1 MPSGSTQT
9 SQVQSTTTPTNPE
22 VTATLNTL
30 MQGVRNQYAQGPKV
44 FNQSLYSPAG
54 ATTQMGWNT
63 ALGAAQNPSYMQ
75 GVNGAI
81 RDQADVASGKY
92 LNETDPNYQAM
103 IDRAANGT
111 AADINAA
118 MGADGAYG
126 SNVHVGAL
134 ADQIGALRTNA
145 AVQERQMELQR
156 QQQAIANLP
165 GLYGASQMPAA
176 SIGAVGAAQDA
187 NQNAILQGQN
197 DLFRRQ
203 NDAGTDYLSR
213 FFSMLGSG
221 AQVGGST
228 TNQVTTTPQAP
239 WWQSALGL
247 GLALA

>member
-1 MPSGSTQT
+1 MPQGQSTSSTQT
-9 SQVQSTTTPTNPE
+9 STAPANPE

-54 ATTQMGWNT
+54 ATTQQGWNT
-63 ALGAAQNPSYMQ
+63 ALGTASNPNYMA
-75 GVNGAI
+75 GVNGAL

-126 SNVHVGAL
+126 SNVHVSAL

-156 QQQAIANLP
+156 QQQAISNLP
-165 GLYGASQMPAA
+165 GLYSAGQMPAA
-176 SIGAVGAAQDA
+176 TIGAVGAAQDA

-203 NDAGTDYLSR
+203 NDAGTDYLGR

-221 AQVGGST
+221 AQIGGSNT
-228 TNQVTTTPQAP
+228 TTTSITPQAP
-239 WWQSALGL
+239 YWQSLLGL
-247 GLALA
+247 GLAFA